1 MVILNIDNF
10 IEKLYNINGGLKM
23 VFTITEDEDG
33 SDIIHVK
40 YEFDVY
46 DWAGLRDAMEM
57 LDEYFGD

>member
-1 MVILNIDNF
+1 
-10 IEKLYNINGGLKM
+10 M